1 MYCLIPQFIC
11 VLTFIATITL
21 ANKPCASKCQ
31 YCSHSG
37 VVCVGKDLKTI
48 PKGIPLTVK
57 KIDLSG
63 NPSLYIP
70 SHYFLQFKNLY
81 ILLLN
86 NCGQR
91 GPVYL
96 PESLRQVHLD
106 LNSFTANALT
116 KMFNHKT
123 KLLKEISIAT
133 NGLQP
138 SYITRLLMIL
148 PREIEHI
155 NLSGNNWSQ
164 ITKKHFAHFTNMKR
178 VEARGC
184 SLKAIEPNSFNN
196 LTKLFKMELEFND
209 LRYLPDGLFTF
220 NTKLQYLYLDDNKL
234 ETFNASNLGLKSLS
248 EIKLGENKIRT
259 FDIRTIKPTNIRL
272 SNNNIQRIDNCLFND
287 NPNILILALNN
298 NNISYLSL
306 NIFSNI
312 KRLSQL
318 LLHNNKLTK
327 LQIGLFK
334 GMTMNSI
341 VVQNNHISE
350 LNGAF
355 HSMVGPP
362 KTLVLTGNKEFRYLN
377 GTELKI
383 LPKSSTIFL
392 TCATLRGIT
401 NLKDLHA
408 KVKCTPQSD
417 LEIPSLTF
425 RGFSCNG
432 YQCSRTKFPYRYHC
446 RACKRGYH
454 SFCHGTTDIK
464 GKCVKCPPGSFYQDQ
479 QASVECKTCRPG
491 QYVPPERSP
500 GIRASDCQTCP
511 MGTSTKTVA
520 GTRACSCLHG
530 YSRQYRFGPCHEC
543 KEDGFNCTLDYPTLK
558 DGYWMT
564 WQGTNAPITNNNN
577 IHSLLIHN
585 NKKMRHSN
593 KITCEHVYLAFI
605 ENLDITDDTYD
616 RQTMHFNCQMP
627 LPIKCLI
634 RGSCVG
640 GTHSTCSP
648 GYSGAL
654 CAVCKRGYYRHF
666 NHCVQC
672 PQSVWA
678 ILQFIG
684 YIAMFVIL
692 CFIISLTDKI
702 KIEYSQDHRTVADI
716 ILSSLKI
723 LIGFYQILITII
735 HAFSN
740 VHWPSNLKKGINI
753 FQYLQFEIIKLPSLR
768 CINPEWK
775 IDAVTEFWIFLITII
790 AIPFLALLYYLI
802 KSLYIYFKCLT
813 PSDAKTRR
821 YICGRNCTKVIALFL
836 FVTYPLISTTF
847 LQILPIS
854 CHPFCTVRQDRVCMQ
869 TLSYLR
875 IDYSIPCLTLSDNKL
890 TLIIGYI
897 CIAIPLVLPL
907 LLFMLLRVYGPGRQ
921 PMRKHKIILQPIIDI
936 LDTNEEDNNSSPTH
950 LQISPSNGQFMLG
963 GSTDPILTSALK
975 FSYENY
981 HTHCWYWEV
990 IEIVRKLV
998 MTTSAVLFLG
1008 HTKIGLSCTIIIS
1021 MMFTILHAVIK
1032 PLKSNF
1038 ENAVQ
1043 LLSLT
1048 LVPLNL
1054 AIAAVFQSQDKH
1066 NQSIIDKERDLFAL
1080 GILLVAMNSIL
1091 LIFLI
1096 ARFIVIIAG
1105 KILSRMKKSQ

>member
-1 MYCLIPQFIC
+1 MHCLIPQLIYA
-11 VLTFIATITL
+11 LTFVATITL
-21 ANKPCASKCQ
+21 ANKPCASQCQ
-31 YCSHSG
+31 HCSHL
-37 VVCVGKDLKTI
+37 VVSCVGKDLKTI
-48 PKGIPLTVK
+48 PKGIPLTVVR
-57 KIDLSG
+57 IDLSH
-63 NPSLYIP
+63 NPSIYIP
-70 SHYFLQFKNLY
+70 SHYFLQFKHLY
-81 ILLLN
+81 ILFLN

-96 PESLRQVHLD
+96 PKSLRKLQID
-106 LNSFTANALT
+106 SNSFSGNALT

-123 KLLKEISIAT
+123 KLLKEISIAA

-138 SYITRLLMIL
+138 PNITELLMIL
-148 PREIEHI
+148 PREIERI
-155 NLSGNNWSQ
+155 NLSNNNMSQ
-164 ITKKHFAHFTNMKR
+164 ITKNHFAHFTNMRR
-178 VEARGC
+178 VEASGC
-184 SLKAIEPNSFNN
+184 SLKVIEPNSFNN
-196 LTKLFKMELEFND
+196 LTKLFEVSLPYND

-220 NTKLQYLYLDDNKL
+220 NTKLQSLYLDDNKL
-234 ETFNASNLGLKSLS
+234 ETFNVSKLGLKSLL

-259 FDIRTIKPTNIRL
+259 FDIRAIKPNYVRL
-272 SNNNIQRIDNCLFND
+272 SNNNIQRIDNSLFND
-287 NPNILILALNN
+287 NPNINEMALNN
-298 NNISYLSL
+298 NNIQYISP

-312 KRLSQL
+312 SRLSLL

-327 LQIGLFK
+327 LPSDLFK
-334 GMTMNSI
+334 GMRINSI

-350 LNGAF
+350 LKGAF
-355 HSMVGPP
+355 LGMIGLP
-362 KTLVLTGNKEFRYLN
+362 KTLVLTGNKELAYLN
-377 GTELKI
+377 GTEFKL
-383 LPKSSTIFL
+383 LPNSSTIFI
-392 TCATLRGIT
+392 TCATLRGIK
-401 NLKDLHA
+401 NIKDLHA
-408 KVKCTPQSD
+408 KVKCTPHSD
-417 LEIPSLTF
+417 LEIPSLSF

-432 YQCSRTKFPYRYHC
+432 YQCSRSKPPYRYFC

-454 SFCHGTTDIK
+454 SFCHGTTDRRGI
-464 GKCVKCPPGSFYQDQ
+464 CVKCPPGSFYQDQ

-500 GIRASDCQTCP
+500 GISASDCQTCP
-511 MGTSTKTVA
+511 MGTNTAIVA
-520 GTRACSCLHG
+520 GTRACSCLLG

-564 WQGTNAPITNNNN
+564 WQGTNAPITNNSN
-577 IHSLLIHN
+577 IHSVHFHN

-605 ENLDITDDTYD
+605 ENLDTTDDTYD
-616 RQTMHFNCQMP
+616 RKTMHFNCQMP
-627 LPIKCLI
+627 LPIKCPM

-640 GTHSTCSP
+640 GTHPTCTP
-648 GYSGAL
+648 GYAGVL
-654 CAVCKRGYYRHF
+654 CAVCERGYNRHF

-672 PQSVWA
+672 PQRVWA
-678 ILQFIG
+678 IIQFIG
-684 YIAMFVIL
+684 YIAIFVIL
-692 CFIISLTDKI
+692 CLIISLTDKI
-702 KIEYSQDHRTVADI
+702 KIEYSQDHRTFADI

-723 LIGFYQILITII
+723 LIGFYQILISII

-753 FQYLQFEIIKLPSLR
+753 FQYLQFEIITLPSLR
-768 CINPEWK
+768 CINQDWR
-775 IDAVTEFWIFLITII
+775 IDAVTEFWIVLITIFTIPII
-790 AIPFLALLYYLI
+790 ALMYYLI
-802 KSLYIYFKCLT
+802 KSVYIYFKCVT

-836 FVTYPLISTTF
+836 FVTYPLISTKF

-854 CHPFCTVRQDRVCMQ
+854 CNSFCTVKQGKVCMHS
-869 TLSYLR
+869 LSYLR
-875 IDYSIPCLTLSDNKL
+875 IDYSIPCLTMSDNKL
-890 TLIIGYI
+890 TLIIGYT

-907 LLFMLLRVYGPGRQ
+907 ILFMLLRVYGPGRQ
-921 PMRKHKIILQPIIDI
+921 PIRKHRTILQPIIDV
-936 LDTNEEDNNSSPTH
+936 LDTNDEDNHSSPTH
-950 LQISPSNGQFMLG
+950 FQISPSNDQLVPGI
-963 GSTDPILTSALK
+963 STDRILTSALK

-990 IEIVRKLV
+990 IEMARKLV

-1021 MMFTILHAVIK
+1021 MIFTILHAVIK
-1032 PLKSNF
+1032 PLKSSF
-1038 ENAVQ
+1038 ENAAQ

-1054 AIAAVFQSQDKH
+1054 AIAAVLQSQDTH
-1066 NQSIIDKERDLFAL
+1066 NQSIIDKTRDSFYL

-1091 LIFLI
+1091 IIFVI
-1096 ARFIVIIAG
+1096 ARLLVIIAG